1 MGIKERQDRERS
13 AVREGILHAARELF
27 VTEGYR
33 TVSMRKIAESI
44 EYSPAAIYGYFASKD
59 EIFYALAEEGFRMMR
74 ESSRDAAAGIDDA
87 LGALRSTFWSY
98 YLFAKDQPQ
107 YFQLMFVDRSVPEIT
122 DPERFTALIE
132 MWQAVHE
139 RIERCVEAGV
149 FPASLDVT
157 AAFHIL
163 WASLHSAECPPQST
177 FLGAA
182 PRGPA
187 TLHLCQRLGP
197 GESPDLLAADTLD
210 VAIAGLR
217 AGVKTTFVASPC
229 HDIAASVAALTTSG
243 VPDHA

>member
-1 MGIKERQDRERS
+1 
-13 AVREGILHAARELF
+13 
-27 VTEGYR
+27 
-33 TVSMRKIAESI
+33 
-44 EYSPAAIYGYFASKD
+44 
-59 EIFYALAEEGFRMMR
+59 
-74 ESSRDAAAGIDDA
+74 
-87 LGALRSTFWSY
+87 
-98 YLFAKDQPQ
+98 
-107 YFQLMFVDRSVPEIT
+107 MFVDRSVPEIT

-149 FPASLDVT
+149 FPPSLDVT

-163 WASLHSAECPPQST
+163 WASLH
-177 FLGAA
+177 GA
-182 PRGPA
+182 A

-229 HDIAASVAALTTSG
+229 HDIAASAAALTTPG

>member
-1 MGIKERQDRERS
+1 MGIKERHDRERS

-33 TVSMRKIAESI
+33 TVSMRKIAERI
-44 EYSPAAIYGYFASKD
+44 EYSPAAIYGYFGSKD

-74 ESSRDAAAGIDDA
+74 EASRDAAVGVDDPLA
-87 LGALRSTFWSY
+87 ALRSTFWSY
-98 YLFAKDQPQ
+98 YRFAKDQPQ
-107 YFQLMFVDRSVPEIT
+107 YFELMFVDRSVPEIT

-163 WASLHSAECPPQST
+163 WASLH
-177 FLGAA
+177 GAA
-182 PRGPA
+182 
-187 TLHLCQRLGP
+187 TLYLCQRLGP

-229 HDIAASVAALTTSG
+229 HDIAASVAALTTPG

>member
-1 MGIKERQDRERS
+1 MGIRERHDRDRS
-13 AVREGILHAARELF
+13 AVREAILHAARELF

-33 TVSMRKIAESI
+33 TVSMRKIAERI

-74 ESSRDAAAGIDDA
+74 DGSRDAAVSVDDPLA
-87 LGALRSTFWSY
+87 ALRSTFWSY
-98 YLFAKDQPQ
+98 YRFAKEQPQ
-107 YFQLMFVDRSVPEIT
+107 YFELMFVDRSVPEIT
-122 DPERFTALIE
+122 DPDRFTALIE

-149 FPASLDVT
+149 FPAALDVT

-163 WASLHSAECPPQST
+163 WASLH
-177 FLGAA
+177 GA
-182 PRGPA
+182 A

-229 HDIAASVAALTTSG
+229 RDIAASVAALTTPG

>member
-1 MGIKERQDRERS
+1 MGIKERHDRERT
-13 AVREGILHAARELF
+13 AVREAILHAARELF

-33 TVSMRKIAESI
+33 TVSMRKIAERI

-74 ESSRDAAAGIDDA
+74 EASRDAAVGIDDP
-87 LGALRSTFWSY
+87 LGAMRATFWSY
-98 YLFAKDQPQ
+98 YEFAKTQPQ
-107 YFQLMFVDRSVPEIT
+107 YFELMFVDRSVPEIT
-122 DPERFTALIE
+122 DPERFTALTE
-132 MWQAVHE
+132 MWNDVHG
-139 RIERCVEAGV
+139 RIARCVEAGV

-163 WASLHSAECPPQST
+163 WASLH
-177 FLGAA
+177 GAS
-182 PRGPA
+182 

-210 VAIAGLR
+210 TAIAGLR
-217 AGVKTTFVASPC
+217 AGVKTTFVSPPCLDLPVSTTPLAS
-229 HDIAASVAALTTSG
+229 SG

>member
-1 MGIKERQDRERS
+1 MGIKERQDRDRS
-13 AVREGILHAARELF
+13 AVREAILHAARELF

-33 TVSMRKIAESI
+33 TVSMRKIAERI

-74 ESSRDAAAGIDDA
+74 DGSRDAAVHIDDPLA
-87 LGALRSTFWSY
+87 ALRSTFWSY
-98 YLFAKDQPQ
+98 YQFAKEQPQ
-107 YFQLMFVDRSVPEIT
+107 YFELMFVDRSVPEIT
-122 DPERFTALIE
+122 DPDRFTALIE

-149 FPASLDVT
+149 FPAALDVT

-163 WASLHSAECPPQST
+163 WASLH
-177 FLGAA
+177 GA
-182 PRGPA
+182 A

-229 HDIAASVAALTTSG
+229 HDIAASVSALTTSG
-243 VPDHA
+243 APDHA